1 MKPDPDASDM
11 ETGHRVLIFAQLK
24 ALLDLVETD
33 IMQPHGISYLRLDG
47 R

>member
-1 MKPDPDASDM
+1 MKSDPDASDL
-11 ETGHRVLIFAQLK
+11 EAGHRVLIFAQLK